1 MTHGPGMRF
10 ALIRI
15 GKEEKKMVKGILRIL
30 MVLAIL
36 LSAVGCGSSGVDN
49 GVSSQAVGGGQ
60 GRGGE
65 RPGRDPGPIQR

>member
-1 MTHGPGMRF
+1 
-10 ALIRI
+10 
-15 GKEEKKMVKGILRIL
+15 MVKGILRIL